1 MKRVLVT
8 GGAGFIGSN
17 TVDLLVRRGY
27 DVSVVDDLSTG
38 RKGNLN
44 REASF
49 RRCDITSK
57 ALDGVFRKERPDAV
71 VHLAA
76 QINVRRSIEEPGFDA
91 RVNVLGTLNVLESS
105 RRHGVAKVVY
115 ASSGGAVYGEPKRNP
130 VGEDHP
136 AKPICPYGA
145 SKYAGEKMLEVYG
158 GLHGLDYNIVRY
170 GNVYGP
176 RQDPHGEA
184 GVTAIFTGLLLRG
197 KRPTIFGDGRQSRDF
212 CFVGDVAEA
221 NLAALGRRGRSRV
234 YNIGSGRETSVNELA
249 ARLAE
254 AAGADLKPRHGPA
267 VAGEVRRIVLDVSR
281 ARRELKW
288 RPKTGLTEGL
298 DATVG
303 WVRDA

>member
-17 TVDLLVRRGY
+17 TVDLLLGRGY

-38 RKGNLN
+38 RRGNLN
-44 REASF
+44 PGSSF
-49 RRCDITSK
+49 HRCDITSK
-57 ALDGVFRKERPDAV
+57 ALDGVFRRERPDAV

-76 QINVRRSIEEPGFDA
+76 QINVRMSIEEPGFDA
-91 RVNVLGTLNVLESS
+91 MVNVLGTLNVLESA
-105 RRHGVAKVVY
+105 RRHGVSKVVY
-115 ASSGGAVYGEPKRNP
+115 SSSGGAVYGEPKYNP
-130 VGEDHP
+130 VDEDHP
-136 AKPICPYGA
+136 VKPICPYGA
-145 SKYAGEKMLEVYG
+145 SKYAGEKILEVYG

-176 RQDPHGEA
+176 RQDPRGEA
-184 GVTAIFTGLLLRG
+184 GVAAIFTGLLLKG

-221 NLAALGRRGRSRV
+221 NLAALKRKGRSRV
-234 YNIGSGRETSVNELA
+234 YNIGSGEETSVNELT
-249 ARLAE
+249 ARLT
-254 AAGADLKPRHGPA
+254 AAVGADLKPKHGPA
-267 VAGEVRRIVLDVSR
+267 VAGEVKRIFLDVSR
-281 ARRELKW
+281 ARRELRWK
-288 RPKTGLTEGL
+288 PMTGLDEGL